1 MASSPDYLQYVIELL
16 REVSDITHKK
26 MMGEYLLYK
35 DGVLFGGIY
44 DNRFLLRK
52 TKSLAGKGL
61 KEETPYP
68 SAKSM
73 LLIDS
78 EDPNEIKELVLL
90 ALSDLSCAKG

>member
-1 MASSPDYLQYVIELL
+1 MASSPDYLQYVLELL

-44 DNRFLLRK
+44 DNRFLLKK

-61 KEETPYP
+61 KEEIPYP

-73 LLIDS
+73 FLIDS

-90 ALSDLSCAKG
+90 AISDLSRGKR

>member
-1 MASSPDYLQYVIELL
+1 MASSPDYLQYVLELL

-44 DNRFLLRK
+44 DNRFLLQK

-61 KEETPYP
+61 KEEIPYP
-68 SAKSM
+68 FAKSM
-73 LLIDS
+73 FLIDS

-90 ALSDLSCAKG
+90 TISDLKG